1 MIKVE
6 EVNTITRN
14 AWAARVKSGEEKA
27 EEVMPII
34 EEQII
39 QAAQDGFYHTTLHIF
54 NMNGYEYNSLEE
66 KNAYLTRI
74 ESVLKESGF
83 QVQFNPSGFS
93 LFVRWM

>member
-6 EVNTITRN
+6 EVNTITRE

-39 QAAQDGFYHTTLHIF
+39 EAARNGLYHTTLHIF
-54 NMNGYEYNSLEE
+54 NMNGYTYNSLEE

-74 ESVLKESGF
+74 ESELRESGF
-83 QVQFNPSGFS
+83 QFQFNPSGFS